1 MKIGILGYGTVGSG
15 AGECLGL
22 FPNEKAQLH
31 RIFDMREIGGLEGKL
46 TNKAEDIIDSG
57 DIDIVV
63 ETMGGEEPAYTYVK
77 RALSNGKNVVSANKL
92 MISRHFDE
100 LVNLAREKG
109 VSFSFSAAAGGSIP
123 WLFNLL
129 RIRRLDNI
137 KSVGGIMNGT
147 TNFIL
152 DAMQTGDGADFDEV
166 LSQAQALGY
175 AEADPTADI
184 DGLDVKA
191 KIALSCDIAYGRMI
205 DPEGIPALGIRYI
218 KRRDIAYFR
227 TLGYNCRLIGRGEKT
242 EGGVA
247 VYVEPML
254 FTPEAVEYNVKGAG
268 NIISYDCS
276 RVGKQSYFGQ
286 GAGKEPTGGAIV
298 NDIYDIAAGISVF
311 DTASCDGRLE
321 ADNDKV
327 YHKYYVRTK
336 ENFDKEIVC
345 DTLAEDV
352 FITKEISVTEAHRLA
367 GEIIKAGNEIFI
379 ASIAE

>member
-166 LSQAQALGY
+166 LSQAQA
-175 AEADPTADI
+175 PR
-184 DGLDVKA
+184 V
-191 KIALSCDIAYGRMI
+191 
-205 DPEGIPALGIRYI
+205 
-218 KRRDIAYFR
+218 
-227 TLGYNCRLIGRGEKT
+227 CR
-242 EGGVA
+242 
-247 VYVEPML
+247 
-254 FTPEAVEYNVKGAG
+254 
-268 NIISYDCS
+268 S
-276 RVGKQSYFGQ
+276 R
-286 GAGKEPTGGAIV
+286 P
-298 NDIYDIAAGISVF
+298 
-311 DTASCDGRLE
+311 DGR
-321 ADNDKV
+321 
-327 YHKYYVRTK
+327 Y
-336 ENFDKEIVC
+336 
-345 DTLAEDV
+345 
-352 FITKEISVTEAHRLA
+352 
-367 GEIIKAGNEIFI
+367 
-379 ASIAE
+379 